1 MDGYQVFE
9 RVMLAFCIIALVC
22 IFLGIIISVA
32 SASSDKGTRSGAG
45 CIFGI
50 IGIISLVIAFVLIII
65 NLFIEPKEPYTATDN
80 YTGSP
85 QYYQDAYEYYKKHP
99 DELR

>member
-1 MDGYQVFE
+1 MDGYKVFE
-9 RVMLAFCIIALVC
+9 TVMIVFCIIALVC

-32 SASSDKGTRSGAG
+32 SANSDNNDGTGVG

-50 IGIISLVIAFVLIII
+50 IGIISLVIAFILIVI
-65 NLFIEPKEPYTATDN
+65 NIFIEPKEPYTPTDN

-85 QYYQDAYEYYKKHP
+85 QYYQDAYEYYQKHP